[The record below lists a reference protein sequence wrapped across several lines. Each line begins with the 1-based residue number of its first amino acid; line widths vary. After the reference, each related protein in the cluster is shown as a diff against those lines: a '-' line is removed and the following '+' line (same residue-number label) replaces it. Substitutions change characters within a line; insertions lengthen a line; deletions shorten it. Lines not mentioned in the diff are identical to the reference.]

1 MVSAAIAGLAAEAT
15 KREIDLSFVP
25 PSEPAYVRGDA
36 HNLEE
41 LAANLIENAV
51 FYTPSG
57 GSVRV
62 SLSASPR
69 CILAVEDNGP
79 GIPEAEKERIFERF
93 YRVLGS
99 DNAGSGLGLA
109 IVKEIAAAHEARVS
123 VSDPQ
128 AGSGTIVSVQ
138 F

>member
-1 MVSAAIAGLAAEAT
+1 
-15 KREIDLSFVP
+15 
-25 PSEPAYVRGDA
+25 
-36 HNLEE
+36 
-41 LAANLIENAV
+41 
-51 FYTPSG
+51 
-57 GSVRV
+57 
-62 SLSASPR
+62 
-69 CILAVEDNGP
+69 VEDNGP

-128 AGSGTIVSVQ
+128 SGSGTIVRVQ